1 MTTTLSRRSLLAG
14 TAAAGL
20 LAPFVRLTRKAH
32 AAGPGDGV
40 KALFVYVP
48 DGCIPERWHPT
59 GSERAFT
66 LRPMTEP
73 LAPIQQHLVF
83 LKGLDMYEGGATHE
97 GGIRKVLTGNNPV
110 SLDVFLG
117 QRLNQVAPLP
127 HSSIQLGVGANF
139 QNGSGGFSFIGAGQE
154 VKPDDNPISAFTRIF
169 GAPPGQVPGGGGST
183 EPTPAQRRRRS
194 IVDLASA
201 ELNRTRARLGSVE
214 REKLDIHVES
224 FREVE
229 RRVNGG
235 AGGGAGC
242 TASTF
247 DTRGFQVIPTDY
259 YPKTW
264 EKEEEFQRVGEL
276 QMDIAVTALACGMT
290 RVASLMWSH
299 PVSPT
304 HIPASG
310 ATLGNHD
317 ASHFG
322 NPDTPTAAAFIQIKR
337 WFMQRFVYLIQKL
350 ASTTDPGGG
359 NLLDN
364 TIVFLCSELGDSN
377 NHDHRNMPFLLAGK
391 AGGQLQTGRLVD
403 YTGSASGGA
412 NQPHSK
418 LLVSISN
425 LMGVPVDTYGYAGL
439 GTGGLPDLLS

>member
-1 MTTTLSRRSLLAG
+1 MTTKISRRSLLAG
-14 TAAAGL
+14 ATAAGL
-20 LAPFVRLTRKAH
+20 LAPFLRLTRRAH
-32 AAGPGDGV
+32 ADANTDRT

-48 DGCIPERWHPT
+48 DGCIPTHWHPT
-59 GSERAFT
+59 GSETNFT
-66 LRPMTEP
+66 LRQMTEP
-73 LAPIQQHLVF
+73 LAPIKQHLVF

-97 GGIRKVLTGNNPV
+97 GGIRKVLTGNTPV

-117 QRLNQVAPLP
+117 QKVNAVTPLP
-127 HSSIQLGVGANF
+127 HASIQLGIGSNF
-139 QNGSGGFSFIGAGQE
+139 QNGSGGFSFIGPGQE
-154 VKPDDNPISAFTRIF
+154 VKPDDNPIAAFTRIF
-169 GAPPGQVPGGGGST
+169 GAAPGSVPGAGGST
-183 EPTPAQRRRRS
+183 EPTAELRRRRS

-201 ELNRTRARLGSVE
+201 DLARTRTKLGATE

-247 DTRGFQVIPTDY
+247 NTRGFAVLPTDY
-259 YPKTW
+259 YPKTY

-276 QMDIAVTALACGMT
+276 QMDIAALSLSCSMT

-304 HIPASG
+304 RVAASG
-310 ATLGNHD
+310 ASISNHD

-322 NPDTPTAAAFIQIKR
+322 SPDSATAMQFISIKR
-337 WFMQRFVYLIQKL
+337 WFMQRFVYLIEKL
-350 ASTTDPGGG
+350 ATTPDPSGGM
-359 NLLDN
+359 LLD
-364 TIVFLCSELGDSN
+364 TTVVFLCSELGDSN
-377 NHDHRNMPFLLAGK
+377 NHDHRNMPFLLAGR
-391 AGGQLQTGRLVD
+391 ASGQLQTGRLVD
-403 YTGSASGGA
+403 YTGTATGGA

-418 LLVSISN
+418 LLVSIAG

-439 GTGGLPDLLS
+439 GTGGLPDLRA